1 MAHLFQVHWRL
12 FYLFAFG
19 VVISGLKSVN
29 ILLFLTAC
37 LVPCVLISQIF
48 YGRSLKALGRLWLKF
63 NIFTLLIWL
72 TLSWRLDTFSVQWNP
87 HGIELASLISLRMNL
102 ILCATWLLLLN
113 VNEVMLVQA
122 ISRLPLSPKLIH
134 LFVLSIRY
142 ISVLNDVN
150 RKMDI
155 AMRARGYQP
164 KCNWLTLKITS
175 QRVALLLIHAMVRAE
190 RTEMALKARGFK
202 FGAK

>member
-1 MAHLFQVHWRL
+1 MSAHYLRWQKCILTYYKKYNGAFISSTLAAVLFVCLWRSNQRAEIGKY
-12 FYLFAFG
+12 FT
-19 VVISGLKSVN
+19 
-29 ILLFLTAC
+29 FLTAC

-48 YGRSLKALGRLWLKF
+48 YGRSLKALGRRWLKF

-122 ISRLPLSPKLIH
+122 ISRLPLSSKLIH

-142 ISVLNDVN
+142 IP
-150 RKMDI
+150 
-155 AMRARGYQP
+155 Y
-164 KCNWLTLKITS
+164 
-175 QRVALLLIHAMVRAE
+175 
-190 RTEMALKARGFK
+190 
-202 FGAK
+202 

>member
-1 MAHLFQVHWRL
+1 MAYLFQAHWRL
-12 FYLFAFG
+12 GYLFIFG
-19 VVISGLKSVN
+19 IIISGLKSVN
-29 ILLFLTAC
+29 ILLFLTTC
-37 LVPCVLISQIF
+37 LGLCVFISQLY
-48 YGRSLKALGRLWLKF
+48 YGRSLKVFGYQWLKF
-63 NIFTLLIWL
+63 NLFTLFIWL
-72 TLSWRLDTFSVQWNP
+72 TLSWRWDAFSMQWDP
-87 HGIELASLISLRMNL
+87 DGIALASVISLRMNL

-113 VNEVMLVQA
+113 VNEVILVQA
-122 ISRLPLSPKLIH
+122 ISRLPLSPKLIY
-134 LFVLSIRY
+134 LFVLSVRY
-142 ISVLNDVN
+142 ISLLSEVN

-202 FGAK
+202 FGDK